1 MSTALRRMLTVH
13 KRKVTLP
20 VTGTMRD
27 GHLNILAGEMD
38 RLIKRRLGHVFV
50 QQIEQS
56 VFRSIVLPVEL
67 DRQPQIEVSI
77 VLDQVLDILKVVMVL
92 TENCLIDHKLDQR
105 TVTLVDPALPN
116 IILLNAGR
124 KPYRMRLTI
133 PDTAGHKATR
143 KHIHRLHTDS
153 VQSNRLDKSRGTVL
167 STGIHHRYG
176 RSQTLQRNTTSV
188 IANPDRLVL
197 DRDLDQLASS
207 HDELIDRVV
216 HHLFDQHINSI
227 IGRRSIPQFTDIH
240 PRSQSNMLPRTKG
253 FDIVVRVIRY
263 TTHVICSYF
272 FSLSNAPAPSVD
284 PSPSV

>member
-105 TVTLVDPALPN
+105 TVTLVDPAFPN
-116 IILLNAGR
+116 VILLNTGR
-124 KPYRMRLTI
+124 KPYRMRLSI
-133 PDTAGHKATR
+133 PDAAGHKATR
-143 KHIHRLHTDS
+143 KHIHRLRRVS
-153 VQSNRLDKSRGTVL
+153 ENRWPVYAPD
-167 STGIHHRYG
+167 TGFPRCTSAVWEFLLRPLYG
-176 RSQTLQRNTTSV
+176 K
-188 IANPDRLVL
+188 
-197 DRDLDQLASS
+197 
-207 HDELIDRVV
+207 
-216 HHLFDQHINSI
+216 F
-227 IGRRSIPQFTDIH
+227 RR
-240 PRSQSNMLPRTKG
+240 
-253 FDIVVRVIRY
+253 
-263 TTHVICSYF
+263 
-272 FSLSNAPAPSVD
+272 
-284 PSPSV
+284 